1 VGEEGMIETTIK
13 EMQEDAKNYLRGF
26 RRAED
31 NFIEIADVTA
41 FHWTAN
47 LIASAVRAGYE
58 ARDREVRALLDKYYV
73 YADENG
79 YSMGDDTHNQFIEEM
94 RSQLDLFTHPPQ

>member
-58 ARDREVRALLDKYYV
+58 ARDREVREIVKKMPGAMLADSYSESPDIISKKNLL
-73 YADENG
+73 
-79 YSMGDDTHNQFIEEM
+79 THLN
-94 RSQLDLFTHPPQ
+94 SK